1 MGRRRIVARAVTRG
15 EVWTYRFKAPDKRR
29 PVVILSRDEAI
40 DVLHTVLVAPIT
52 STIRDLPS
60 QVVIGRN
67 EGLEHDSA
75 VSLDHVQCVDRARL
89 IRRLGCLSA
98 ERMRE
103 MCSALAFAT
112 GCD

>member
-1 MGRRRIVARAVTRG
+1 MARVIARG

-29 PVVILSRDEAI
+29 PVVILSRDDAI
-40 DVLHTVLVAPIT
+40 EVLSTVMVAPVT

-60 QVVIGRN
+60 QVVIGAA
-67 EGLEHDSA
+67 EGLARDSA

-89 IRRLGCLSA
+89 IHRLGRLSP

-103 MCSALAFAT
+103 VCSALALAT
-112 GCD
+112 DCG